1 MMKRIFALLLVAGLS
16 MSLFAAE
23 NAEDSNPGRNRRRGG
38 ERREMNGGMRRRGGF
53 GGGFF
58 GGGSMLQRF
67 KAEQE
72 ISRKFPKEYADAE
85 KQLFEAE
92 QKLKELAQ
100 KAKVTIPESVESK
113 IRTLKHKQPEAFAK
127 IASEEDR
134 RKAAADLMKLA
145 KENDIELFPAM
156 NRMRPGSGEP
166 RTERVERPEGR
177 RSGRV
182 NFSKLRKL
190 YPEEMKKL
198 ESVKQSDP
206 KAYTAGLRELVKK
219 METEDAASKKQ

>member
-1 MMKRIFALLLVAGLS
+1 MKRFFALLIAAALS
-16 MSLFAAE
+16 IPLFAAE
-23 NAEDSNPGRNRRRGG
+23 DAPESPMRGRRDRRGG
-38 ERREMNGGMRRRGGF
+38 MSMRGGRGGGM
-53 GGGFF
+53 GFF
-58 GGGSMLQRF
+58 GGASMLQRF
-67 KAEQE
+67 KAEEE
-72 ISRKFPKEYADAE
+72 ISKKFPKEYAEIE

-156 NRMRPGSGEP
+156 NRMRGERP
-166 RTERVERPEGR
+166 DRGERPNRAERPEGR
-177 RSGRV
+177 RTGRV
-182 NFSKLRKL
+182 DFNKLRKL
-190 YPEEMKKL
+190 YPQEMKEIEAL
-198 ESVKQSDP
+198 RSSDP
-206 KAYTAGLRELVKK
+206 KAFREGLQKLVKK
-219 METEDAASKKQ
+219 METEQSGSKK

>member
-1 MMKRIFALLLVAGLS
+1 MKRFFALLIAAALS
-16 MSLFAAE
+16 IPLFAAE
-23 NAEDSNPGRNRRRGG
+23 DAPENPMRGRRDRRGG
-38 ERREMNGGMRRRGGF
+38 MGMMRGGR
-53 GGGFF
+53 GGAPGFF
-58 GGGSMLQRF
+58 GGASMLQRF
-67 KAEQE
+67 KAEEE
-72 ISRKFPKEYADAE
+72 ISKKFPKEYAEIE

-156 NRMRPGSGEP
+156 NRMRGE
-166 RTERVERPEGR
+166 RSERPERAARPEGR
-177 RSGRV
+177 RPQRV
-182 NFSKLRKL
+182 DFNKLRKL
-190 YPEEMKKL
+190 YPQEMKEIEAL
-198 ESVKQSDP
+198 RSSDP
-206 KAYTAGLRELVKK
+206 KAFREGLQKLVKK
-219 METEDAASKKQ
+219 METEQSESKK

>member
-1 MMKRIFALLLVAGLS
+1 MKRFFALLIAAALS
-16 MSLFAAE
+16 IPLFAAE
-23 NAEDSNPGRNRRRGG
+23 DAPENPMRGGRRDRRGG
-38 ERREMNGGMRRRGGF
+38 RGMMRGGR
-53 GGGFF
+53 GGAPGFF
-58 GGGSMLQRF
+58 GGASMLQRF
-67 KAEQE
+67 KAEEE
-72 ISRKFPKEYADAE
+72 ISKKFPKEYAEIE

-156 NRMRPGSGEP
+156 NRMRG
-166 RTERVERPEGR
+166 ERPERPERAARPESR
-177 RSGRV
+177 RPQRV
-182 NFSKLRKL
+182 DFNKLRKL
-190 YPEEMKKL
+190 YPQEMKEIEAL
-198 ESVKQSDP
+198 RSSDP
-206 KAYTAGLRELVKK
+206 KAFREGLQKLVKK
-219 METEDAASKKQ
+219 METEQSESKK

>member
-1 MMKRIFALLLVAGLS
+1 MKRFFALLIAAALS
-16 MSLFAAE
+16 IPLFAAE
-23 NAEDSNPGRNRRRGG
+23 DAPEAPMRGGRRDRRGG
-38 ERREMNGGMRRRGGF
+38 MGMMRGGR
-53 GGGFF
+53 GGAPGFF
-58 GGGSMLQRF
+58 GGASMLQRF
-67 KAEQE
+67 KAEEE
-72 ISRKFPKEYADAE
+72 ISKKFPKEYAEIE

-156 NRMRPGSGEP
+156 NRMRG
-166 RTERVERPEGR
+166 ERPERPERAARPESR
-177 RSGRV
+177 RPQRV
-182 NFSKLRKL
+182 DFNKLRKL
-190 YPEEMKKL
+190 YPQEMKEIEAL
-198 ESVKQSDP
+198 RSSDP
-206 KAYTAGLRELVKK
+206 KAFREGLQKLVKK
-219 METEDAASKKQ
+219 METEQSESKK